1 MLASASVTRSLAV
14 RAQPVVT
21 AEYPTTAYIEN
32 VGVRPET
39 VLDFMT
45 TDNLLNHGKGF
56 VDAFTAAAVKLA
68 HP

>member
-1 MLASASVTRSLAV
+1 VTRSLAV

-21 AEYPTTAYIEN
+21 AEYPTTA
-32 VGVRPET
+32 
-39 VLDFMT
+39 MT

-68 HP
+68 HPSN